1 MDKKSILVV
10 EDEEIVRDIIRFSL
24 EREYNIMEATG
35 YSEAINLINNDI
47 NLAIVDYSLPDGN
60 GFEVLK
66 SLIEKKPWIPVIIIT
81 AYGNEDLEIKALMK
95 GVVDYIKKPL
105 SPQYLR
111 KRISEILNRDDAEK

>member
-1 MDKKSILVV
+1 MYKKSILVV
-10 EDEEIVRDIIRFSL
+10 EDEEIVRDIIRSSL
-24 EREYNIMEATG
+24 EREYNIMEASG
-35 YSEAINLINNDI
+35 YSEAISLINNDI

-66 SLIEKKPWIPVIIIT
+66 AIIEKKSWIPVIIIT

-95 GVVDYIKKPL
+95 GVVEYIKKPL

-111 KRISEILNRDDAEK
+111 KRISEILNKQ